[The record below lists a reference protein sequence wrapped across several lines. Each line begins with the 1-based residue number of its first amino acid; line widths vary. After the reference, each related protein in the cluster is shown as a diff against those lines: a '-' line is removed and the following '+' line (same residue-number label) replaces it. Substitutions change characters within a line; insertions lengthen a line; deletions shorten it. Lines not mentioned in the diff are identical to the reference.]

1 MADLSHVDLLE
12 LIGADVRLRRKSAA
26 SGEWMGACPVC
37 GGRDRFTVWPSPS
50 KGKPRY
56 WCRQC
61 GAKGDAADYLVW
73 RGRAATMGEALKM
86 LGSEYTGAARS
97 EPRPIE
103 PPATAEPP
111 PVAWQERARSFADYA
126 GRVLWSRDGVEGL
139 EMLRRRGLKDD
150 TIRAAGLGYNPK
162 ELHDDPRRWGLEA
175 DHKPVWLPV
184 GVVIPYT
191 VDGELWLVKI
201 RQLERTPRYVGVSGG
216 TFQTLYNA
224 DALQPGRPAVL
235 CEGELDALAVQ
246 QAAGNLAAAVA
257 TGTTGG
263 AHRVK
268 WLARLGL
275 AEPVLIALDNDAA
288 GNEAAPYWL
297 DALGERAKRWPPLRK
312 DPGEVLQADGPAALM
327 AWVKA
332 GLEGY
337 TAAAEQVLLSD
348 PAPVGDLPQL
358 ADLADLGDLG
368 DVCECGAPVDRYL
381 PTGQPVCAACYAQ
394 ALAATEA
401 P

>member
-1 MADLSHVDLLE
+1 MAIIAMMARILLLRLPRLRRVNHPGENVIIPARLPQLPGYHGYHDYHDYPGSEGAVMADLSHVDLLE

-175 DHKPVWLPV
+175 DHKPV
-184 GVVIPYT
+184 
-191 VDGELWLVKI
+191 
-201 RQLERTPRYVGVSGG
+201 
-216 TFQTLYNA
+216 
-224 DALQPGRPAVL
+224 
-235 CEGELDALAVQ
+235 
-246 QAAGNLAAAVA
+246 
-257 TGTTGG
+257 
-263 AHRVK
+263 
-268 WLARLGL
+268 
-275 AEPVLIALDNDAA
+275 
-288 GNEAAPYWL
+288 
-297 DALGERAKRWPPLRK
+297 
-312 DPGEVLQADGPAALM
+312 
-327 AWVKA
+327 
-332 GLEGY
+332 
-337 TAAAEQVLLSD
+337 
-348 PAPVGDLPQL
+348 
-358 ADLADLGDLG
+358 
-368 DVCECGAPVDRYL
+368 
-381 PTGQPVCAACYAQ
+381 
-394 ALAATEA
+394 
-401 P
+401 